1 MKKDDLKDIADAD
14 RIEAFVWTYIIE
26 PDALK
31 VAHKLKLRLRKKE
44 PAEGYY
50 VYLLID
56 SRDKKIFYVGK
67 GKGKRMHAHVVETTH
82 GRIANSVK
90 SDKIN
95 EILAAGAEVLERVI
109 FTTKRESVAFTVERF
124 LIDRLKEHGLTN
136 IVRGVVTN
144 NQARVRELE
153 HRLKHMK
160 SRDEW
165 IYGRHPAYVVDFA
178 ITSFGSLENLYDW
191 MVTQHMELLEA
202 YRNES

>member
-1 MKKDDLKDIADAD
+1 MKKDDAKNFVDAD

-31 VAHKLKLRLRKKE
+31 AAHKLKLKLREKE
-44 PAEGYY
+44 PVEGFY

-82 GRIANSVK
+82 GRIMNSAK

-95 EILAAGAEVLERVI
+95 EILGSGAEVLERVI
-109 FTTKRESVAFTVERF
+109 FTTKKESVAFTVERF

-144 NQARVRELE
+144 NQAKARELE
-153 HRLKHMK
+153 HRIKHMK

-165 IYGRHPAYVVDFA
+165 VYGRHSPDVIDFA
-178 ITSFGSLENLYDW
+178 IHSFGSLENLYDW
-191 MVTQHMELLEA
+191 LVTQHVELLEA

>member
-1 MKKDDLKDIADAD
+1 MKKDDAKNFADAD

-31 VAHKLKLRLRKKE
+31 AAHKLKLKLREKE
-44 PAEGYY
+44 PVEGFY

-82 GRIANSVK
+82 GRIANSAK

-95 EILAAGAEVLERVI
+95 EILGAGAEVLERVI

-144 NQARVRELE
+144 NQAKARELE

-160 SRDEW
+160 SRYEW
-165 IYGRHPAYVVDFA
+165 VYGRHSPDVIDFA
-178 ITSFGSLENLYDW
+178 INSFGSLENLYDW
-191 MVTQHMELLEA
+191 LVTQHVELLEA

>member
-124 LIDRLKEHGLTN
+124 LIDRLKEHGLTEP
-136 IVRGVVTN
+136 VRRKPLILMEGKAHKVFGRAVTLPYAHLHLFLHRRTSASCERSAESFSRKGV
-144 NQARVRELE
+144 
-153 HRLKHMK
+153 
-160 SRDEW
+160 
-165 IYGRHPAYVVDFA
+165 
-178 ITSFGSLENLYDW
+178 
-191 MVTQHMELLEA
+191 
-202 YRNES
+202 